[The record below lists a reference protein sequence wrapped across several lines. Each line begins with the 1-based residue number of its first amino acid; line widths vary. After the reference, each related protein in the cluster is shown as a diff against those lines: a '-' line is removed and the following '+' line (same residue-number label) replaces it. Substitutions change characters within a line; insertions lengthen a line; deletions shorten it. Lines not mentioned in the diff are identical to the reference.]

1 MQNKYNYALG
11 RIGLWERFVL
21 SDRIVVNWIRVYQGQ
36 ISVSLRTGRKEAR
49 ASEGF
54 IASSP
59 SSDLFGAC
67 VEKMGAAD
75 AEIEE
80 LLDRKKP
87 VKNPLV
93 PVGTSPPFLFPF
105 SNPNPPILS

>member
-1 MQNKYNYALG
+1 
-11 RIGLWERFVL
+11 
-21 SDRIVVNWIRVYQGQ
+21 GQ

-49 ASEGF
+49 ASERAIEGF